1 MRDRRRGPLRRVL
14 AVVAVAVLA
23 SFLATGC
30 TQEDGTAATTTAAT
44 AGATYTAKLRMSGDP
59 ARQQFRD
66 IGVDGSI
73 RYGLGRLTGET
84 ELAGRPVKM
93 EAEYALDYV
102 DGTGP
107 FRGYWTI
114 TWPGGE
120 LLAFTYEGT
129 TTATGDRSTI
139 DGDLEVLGGTGAYA
153 ALTGDGTVRAVRS
166 GPVGSPVDYD
176 VELRLDG
183 MP

>member
-1 MRDRRRGPLRRVL
+1 MRDRRRRRAWRVL
-14 AVVAVAVLA
+14 AVVAVAALA
-23 SFLATGC
+23 SLVTTAC
-30 TQEDGTAATTTAAT
+30 AQEGDTSPTTTASAAGTTFT
-44 AGATYTAKLRMSGDP
+44 ARLRMSGDP

-66 IGVDGSI
+66 VGADGSV
-73 RYGLGRLTGET
+73 RYGLGTLSGAT
-84 ELAGRPVKM
+84 ELAGRPVQM

-107 FRGYWTI
+107 FRGYWTV

-139 DGDLEVLGGTGAYA
+139 AGDLEVLGGTGAYA
-153 ALTGDGTVRAVRS
+153 AVTGDGKVRAVRS

>member
-1 MRDRRRGPLRRVL
+1 MRDRRRGPLRSVL
-14 AVVAVAVLA
+14 AVMAVAVLA
-23 SFLATGC
+23 PLLATGC
-30 TQEDGTAATTTAAT
+30 AQEDGTAATTTAA
-44 AGATYTAKLRMSGDP
+44 AGTTYTVQLRMSGDP

-66 IGVDGSI
+66 IGPDGSI
-73 RYGLGRLTGET
+73 RYGLGTLAGET
-84 ELAGRPVKM
+84 ELAGRSVKM

-129 TTATGDRSTI
+129 TTAAGDRSTI

-153 ALTGDGTVRAVRS
+153 AVTGDGTVRAVRS

-176 VELRLDG
+176 VELRLEG